1 MISDVTTVHRSWEL
15 HCPEPGPCEAIDG
28 QVLVD
33 GMCPGLCV
41 RGNAEYF
48 LFDCFFCCVEIGSA
62 GQFSSAAKAREHHTC
77 LASMVSQGLGSLLQ
91 VEGEHLCSARGK
103 LQQHQL
109 PITQGSGV
117 STVASRRHRCIDA
130 CSWLAATG
138 ISIHRGMREL
148 ELSQSKLPVKQ
159 RLMQSNL
166 ISTRRVLAA
175 GRRRCL

>member
-77 LASMVSQGLGSLLQ
+77 LASMVSQGLGISLCYKSKVSVCVVQ
-91 VEGEHLCSARGK
+91 GGNYSNTNFPSPKDQEFP
-103 LQQHQL
+103 QL
-109 PITQGSGV
+109 LLAGTAAQTPALGWL
-117 STVASRRHRCIDA
+117 RRESPFI
-130 CSWLAATG
+130 AA
-138 ISIHRGMREL
+138 
-148 ELSQSKLPVKQ
+148 
-159 RLMQSNL
+159 
-166 ISTRRVLAA
+166 
-175 GRRRCL
+175 